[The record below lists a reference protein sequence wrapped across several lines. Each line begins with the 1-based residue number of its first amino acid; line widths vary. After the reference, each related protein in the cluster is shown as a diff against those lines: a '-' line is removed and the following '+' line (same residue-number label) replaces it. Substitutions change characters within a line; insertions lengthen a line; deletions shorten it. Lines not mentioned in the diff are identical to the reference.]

1 MYNEEEKLE
10 MLFLATMVSM
20 FSGYS
25 LNEISNMEQEQV
37 NSYIETF
44 KRALN
49 FAEN

>member
-10 MLFLATMVSM
+10 MLLLATMVSM

-25 LNEISNMEQEQV
+25 LNEIANMEQEQV
-37 NSYIETF
+37 SSYIETF